1 MKTINVYNY
10 KYSQKRKKG
19 GDIHHRYILITYC
32 DGIAWKKGYPHT
44 MLVGPKH
51 GHVIGTKAQTY
62 SWSLSITHTDGHN
75 HRHIN
80 GHSIIIPTLY
90 DGHNH

>member
-44 MLVGPKH
+44 VLSVFLVEPLTDTTSYAGATEVK
-51 GHVIGTKAQTY
+51 GRQATVVRY
-62 SWSLSITHTDGHN
+62 NFLLSRAILACQSG
-75 HRHIN
+75 
-80 GHSIIIPTLY
+80 GE
-90 DGHNH
+90 GV

>member
-44 MLVGPKH
+44 LSPYSEKKEKKKISFFGVG
-51 GHVIGTKAQTY
+51 
-62 SWSLSITHTDGHN
+62 
-75 HRHIN
+75 
-80 GHSIIIPTLY
+80 
-90 DGHNH
+90 

>member
-1 MKTINVYNY
+1 VLSCVAGGAIGTSQIIMKTINVYNY

-44 MLVGPKH
+44 PDA
-51 GHVIGTKAQTY
+51 T
-62 SWSLSITHTDGHN
+62 
-75 HRHIN
+75 
-80 GHSIIIPTLY
+80 
-90 DGHNH
+90 